1 MTIIS
6 RAIRADAP
14 VVVIDDERLRDGRS
28 LQELYD
34 EIVVL
39 LEGDGKRQLLLD
51 FELVQS
57 IASAGLSMLIR
68 IKNKLTPEQQATLK
82 SLLAQNAALQE
93 KLRKAQ
99 ALSQQRAIEGRNLSV
114 LEPARIQF
122 ESLMQQGK
130 FKEAEAVLDRT
141 LRVLESLK

>member
-34 EIVVL
+34 EIVDL
-39 LEGDGKRQLLLD
+39 LEGDGKQHLLLD

-68 IKNKLTPEQQATLK
+68 IRNKCAEK
-82 SLLAQNAALQE
+82 GVSLHLCH
-93 KLRKAQ
+93 LRPAVAEVFQKTELRQLFQIHASI
-99 ALSQQRAIEGRNLSV
+99 ADGLSAI
-114 LEPARIQF
+114 
-122 ESLMQQGK
+122 
-130 FKEAEAVLDRT
+130 
-141 LRVLESLK
+141 